1 MTRLRILAMAAAA
14 LLMLAPDA
22 MARGGG
28 AVTQWRARS
37 GGWRDGWWQ
46 FWRGNGRENWR
57 GCWCDPRRRAK
68 DCGSQWDEFRNS
80 ISHAI

>member
-28 AVTQWRARS
+28 AARVACAGQRLEGWLVAVRVRQRARNLA
-37 GGWRDGWWQ
+37 WLP
-46 FWRGNGRENWR
+46 GRPEASR
-57 GCWCDPRRRAK
+57 KGLPIAM
-68 DCGSQWDEFRNS
+68 G
-80 ISHAI
+80 